1 MAEKDKVKLPSISE
15 LTSSSILSAPAT
27 TPHPLFQPTVT
38 KSTDLVQGPR
48 LMPMM
53 DFKSRL
59 ATPLRL
65 TTPSNY
71 VLGGGSVPAIS
82 QSSAVSTAPPSA
94 VPVATPVSTSA
105 SSASSATAA
114 AAVASSQSAPSVV
127 SNRPTSP
134 LMPYYEQ
141 PGYRTPY
148 NGYSSPSV
156 PAINTAQQ
164 VGAYSY
170 YQPVYYM
177 PSGANHSPTTPVVGP
192 QLPIPQPQM
201 AVAPG
206 QPVMGV
212 PGGPVPTQ
220 AVVPVGSARF
230 TVPEVIDKPAN
241 KCHRC
246 GTTETPEWRRGPN
259 GVRTLCNACG
269 LFHAK
274 LVKRKGAV
282 IAAEE
287 VLNNKVTKGKNGRRI
302 SIQKH
307 LQNESIEKEVR
318 RNRRQKEQQ
327 LVEAPTIPQQHLAHS
342 APPAPVP
349 APLQRH
355 MHPTQIQYLAIP
367 PQIPPQPLASH
378 VQMRLTGPQAGQ
390 GMVISQ
396 PHGLPPPLSAPL
408 YQYASSI
415 PVPMVPH

>member
-1 MAEKDKVKLPSISE
+1 MS
-15 LTSSSILSAPAT
+15 
-27 TPHPLFQPTVT
+27 
-38 KSTDLVQGPR
+38 
-48 LMPMM
+48 
-53 DFKSRL
+53 
-59 ATPLRL
+59 
-65 TTPSNY
+65 
-71 VLGGGSVPAIS
+71 
-82 QSSAVSTAPPSA
+82 
-94 VPVATPVSTSA
+94 VATPPVPASNGPNGAASSTSA
-105 SSASSATAA
+105 AVSGPSSGS
-114 AAVASSQSAPSVV
+114 

-148 NGYSSPSV
+148 NGTPYNGYSSPSV
-156 PAINTAQQ
+156 PAINTVQQ

-177 PSGANHSPTTPVVGP
+177 SSGANQSPTTPAIGP
-192 QLPIPQPQM
+192 QLPLPQNQM
-201 AVAPG
+201 NVAPG
-206 QPVMGV
+206 QPAIGIN
-212 PGGPVPTQ
+212 GGPVPTQ
-220 AVVPVGSARF
+220 ACVPVGSTRF
-230 TVPEVIDKPAN
+230 TVPPEVIDKPAN

-307 LQNESIEKEVR
+307 LQNESVEKEVR
-318 RNRRQKEQQ
+318 RNRHQKEQQ
-327 LVEAPTIPQQHLAHS
+327 QMEVQALPPQHLSHS
-342 APPAPVP
+342 APAPGS
-349 APLQRH
+349 LQGH
-355 MHPTQIQYLAIP
+355 IHHTPMQYLAIP
-367 PQIPPQPLASH
+367 QQMPPQPSATH
-378 VQMRLTGPQAGQ
+378 VQMRLSGPQASQ
-390 GMVISQ
+390 GMVIPQ
-396 PHGLPPPLSAPL
+396 PHGLPPPLLTPL